1 MVNYI
6 GGKCNEFERFV
17 VRAAWRI
24 MRFVS
29 YISTQPNMP
38 TAQIIAPFH
47 NIQCLL
53 TDLQKYLFFFSIW
66 MMFCVKF
73 SWQYFSGQIDAH
85 EIIVFYTAHTI
96 KHHNCRARSI
106 KGCLWYNINSNIYLI
121 EYCLMLCVYQML
133 QLIFAKYSHF
143 RKFCVYTDNR
153 NEHHNLRVRCK

>member
-1 MVNYI
+1 MERIRTVCDACCVMHNVLCFFHINAINRVN
-6 GGKCNEFERFV
+6 
-17 VRAAWRI
+17 
-24 MRFVS
+24 
-29 YISTQPNMP
+29 STNS
-38 TAQIIAPFH
+38 APFDCIH
-47 NIQCLL
+47 CLS
-53 TDLQKYLFFFSIW
+53 THLQKIMFLFSIW
-66 MMFCVKF
+66 MMLCVKF

-106 KGCLWYNINSNIYLI
+106 KGCIWYNINANIYLI
-121 EYCLMLCVYQML
+121 ESCLMLCVYQML